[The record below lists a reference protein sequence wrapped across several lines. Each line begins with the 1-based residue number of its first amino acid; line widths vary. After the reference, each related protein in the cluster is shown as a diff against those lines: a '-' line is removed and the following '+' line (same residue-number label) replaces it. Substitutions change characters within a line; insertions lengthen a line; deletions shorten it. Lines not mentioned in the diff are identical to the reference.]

1 MKIFHLIA
9 LLFFV
14 SNLSAQSSYYFSEVL
29 PSSTHKVLQVD
40 EKWFGTYT
48 KEGASYSYELSA
60 EGISVISV
68 QISSVSKEFIRESST
83 YDVKD
88 GFIFGVVANDSLPC
102 ILEKGRYYFGIRNKE
117 VVIGISSNHVLTKI
131 DNTHYM
137 INYSENG
144 NYLPTM
150 LEFGASGLTIREFE
164 YDPNSSTFP
173 FISEQAKLKIANQQL
188 TILSP
193 TVQEFQQLNTALH
206 FKNQDSFIKQKLE

>member
-9 LLFFV
+9 TLFFV
-14 SNLSAQSSYYFSEVL
+14 TNLSAQSSYYFSEVL
-29 PSSTHKVLQVD
+29 PSSTNKVLQVD

-48 KEGASYSYELSA
+48 KDGASYSYELSA

-117 VVIGISSNHVLTKI
+117 VVIGTSSNHVLTKI